1 MRQFLS
7 EVVEDLFACLVSKHK
22 FTAIYKTIMEKTNK
36 TFCFAITKETKIL
49 KQTFM
54 TKITR
59 SMMSC
64 GIQHG
69 IQNSH
74 GLFTFSIGIWGTK
87 TILLV
92 ELEIMTLL
100 HITIKIFFL
109 LNESQHHVLKIK

>member
-1 MRQFLS
+1 
-7 EVVEDLFACLVSKHK
+7 
-22 FTAIYKTIMEKTNK
+22 MEKTNNF
-36 TFCFAITKETKIL
+36 FCFPITKETKIL

-69 IQNSH
+69 IQNNH
-74 GLFTFSIGIWGTK
+74 GLFTFSIGIWGMK
-87 TILLV
+87 TILSI

-100 HITIKIFFL
+100 HITIRIIFL
-109 LNESQHHVLKIK
+109 LNESQHHVLKI